1 MTAFHLVNFTM
12 MDLVSPSNV
21 IEINVVEES
30 CYILVRIFL

>member
-12 MDLVSPSNV
+12 MDLVSSSNV
-21 IEINVVEES
+21 IEVNVVEES